1 MNTVVMAILAAIFAA
16 MLALSGAVWWLTGEN
31 ADLRKERDAATG
43 NIETRERI
51 DNATSGPR
59 DPDSIL
65 DRLRDLAK

>member
-1 MNTVVMAILAAIFAA
+1 MTRLYVIGALLLCVIALILLVAWQSRI
-16 MLALSGAVWWLTGEN
+16 VT
-31 ADLRKERDAATG
+31 DLRQERDAATG

>member
-1 MNTVVMAILAAIFAA
+1 MTRLYVIGALMLCVIALILLVVWQSSI
-16 MLALSGAVWWLTGEN
+16 VT
-31 ADLRKERDAATG
+31 DLRQERDAATG

>member
-1 MNTVVMAILAAIFAA
+1 VTRLYLIGALLLCVIALILLVVWQSSI
-16 MLALSGAVWWLTGEN
+16 VT
-31 ADLRKERDAATG
+31 DLRQERDAATG

>member
-1 MNTVVMAILAAIFAA
+1 MTRLYVIGALLLCVIALILLVAWQSSI
-16 MLALSGAVWWLTGEN
+16 VT
-31 ADLRKERDAATG
+31 DLRQERDAATG

>member
-1 MNTVVMAILAAIFAA
+1 MTRLYVIG
-16 MLALSGAVWWLTGEN
+16 ALLLCVIALLFLVAWQSRIVT
-31 ADLRKERDAATG
+31 DLRQERDAATG